1 LDNAGLQ
8 YGIRFFVVCKRR
20 HIKNDIKLKFL
31 RAEIFSKKER
41 KIMMINEMKNYGAL
55 VNSISASMVDKARGI
70 LMDLPKTMP
79 RPQYKS
85 KTSGLMCYPVEE
97 ALQAWS
103 LSVDDDRMLLAMAAV
118 ASMADYVDGVGIAMP
133 VTADVMAVMK
143 FVAHLLDA
151 EESGPVYMRHE
162 VYHGEER
169 AFSYVVRVI

>member
-1 LDNAGLQ
+1 M
-8 YGIRFFVVCKRR
+8 CKRR

-31 RAEIFSKKER
+31 RAEIFSKKGW
-41 KIMMINEMKNYGAL
+41 KIMMNMTKSYGAL
-55 VNSISASMVDKARGI
+55 VNSISAAMVDKARGI

-79 RPQYKS
+79 KPQYKS
-85 KTSGLMCYPVEE
+85 QTSGLMCYPVEE

-103 LSVDDDRMLLAMAAV
+103 LSVDDDRLLLAMAAV
-118 ASMADYVDGVGIAMP
+118 ASMTDYVDGVGIAMP
-133 VTADVMAVMK
+133 VTADVMAIMK

-162 VYHGEER
+162 VYHGNER